1 MHDVDRF
8 ARGEKRKPSARA
20 RDLVDKTF
28 AAGRPVAGGRFPEFP
43 IGRAKFAFD
52 LAMTPSGPR
61 AKILFAEGGL
71 FGRNE
76 TQPLGRLARAA
87 RRAAHRQCASRKS
100 GLQRGKAC
108 GIAEIGR
115 RVGSVNHPARSVDR
129 PMADQ
134 PEICLGVHGYASRA
148 ASRIMRAVSATCSAP
163 PRTLPVWPP
172 ICRSASYAMPS
183 PLRAPS

>member
-1 MHDVDRF
+1 MHDEDRF
-8 ARGEKRKPSARA
+8 ARGEKRKPSTRA

-28 AAGRPVAGGRFPEFP
+28 AAGRPVAGGGFPEFP
-43 IGRAKFAFD
+43 IGRTEFAFD
-52 LAMTPSGPR
+52 LVVTPSGPR

-100 GLQRGKAC
+100 GLQRGKTY

-115 RVGSVNHPARSVDR
+115 RVGSVTHPPRSVDR
-129 PMADQ
+129 RVADQ
-134 PEICLGVHGYASRA
+134 PEICLALIFLGIHGWASRFMA
-148 ASRIMRAVSATCSAP
+148 AP
-163 PRTLPVWPP
+163 PF
-172 ICRSASYAMPS
+172 
-183 PLRAPS
+183 